1 MNELGPYISIQVHL
15 KTVWHEK
22 SKLEKS
28 RGMNFF
34 SKLISLSVTQFPCLK
49 NAGNSTHIL
58 RLVCIICYRMMPER
72 LGFPGGS
79 VVENLPA
86 KCRRHRFDPTSIETT
101 KPMCHNY

>member
-72 LGFPGGS
+72 
-79 VVENLPA
+79 
-86 KCRRHRFDPTSIETT
+86 
-101 KPMCHNY
+101 